1 MQDNL
6 PAYTGKTGRPHLA
19 SVTTARADSRFGF
32 PGIDN
37 NIAAPAADGT
47 TVQGRVKK

>member
-1 MQDNL
+1 M
-6 PAYTGKTGRPHLA
+6 PAYTGKTGHPLLA
-19 SVTTARADSRFGF
+19 SVTTARADNRFGF

-47 TVQGRVKK
+47 KVQGWVGK